1 MSIAGY
7 MAHLQKGR
15 IEGKSVFWYC
25 VRSMAPLIAVGIGIL
40 VLIIGFTIYRI
51 GLEILDEGDY
61 FFYAVG
67 FFLLLFTVCGLAL
80 YFLVPRPPRTADL
93 STIAPAR
100 IVDGLSEFADRSYR
114 SSGGSSVYSGR

>member
-1 MSIAGY
+1 
-7 MAHLQKGR
+7 
-15 IEGKSVFWYC
+15 
-25 VRSMAPLIAVGIGIL
+25 MAPLIAVGIGIL

-67 FFLLLFTVCGLAL
+67 FFLILFTVCGLAL

-100 IVDGLSEFADRSYR
+100 VVNGLSEFADRSYR
-114 SSGGSSVYSGR
+114 SSGGSIVYSGE